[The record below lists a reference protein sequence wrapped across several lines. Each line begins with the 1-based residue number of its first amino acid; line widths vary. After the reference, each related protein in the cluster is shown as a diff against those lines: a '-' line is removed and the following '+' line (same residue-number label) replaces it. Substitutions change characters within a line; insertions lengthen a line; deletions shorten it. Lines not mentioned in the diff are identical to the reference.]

1 MARFIFAMIIRIII
15 TFGVIALIVF
25 LLWGFLYLL
34 LYWYANAF

>member
-1 MARFIFAMIIRIII
+1 MTKFIFVMIVRIII

-34 LYWYANAF
+34 LY

>member
-1 MARFIFAMIIRIII
+1 MKMTKFLFVLLTRIII

-34 LYWYANAF
+34 LY

>member
-1 MARFIFAMIIRIII
+1 MKMAKFLFALALRIVI

-34 LYWYANAF
+34 LY